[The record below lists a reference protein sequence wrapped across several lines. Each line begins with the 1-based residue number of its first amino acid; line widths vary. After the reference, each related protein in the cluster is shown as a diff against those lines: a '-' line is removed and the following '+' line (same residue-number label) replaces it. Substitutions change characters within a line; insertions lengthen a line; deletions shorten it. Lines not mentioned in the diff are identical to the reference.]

1 MTQGSMIIIGAGIA
15 GLSAGC
21 YGQMNGYRTQI
32 FEMHNLPG
40 GLCTSWKRKGYTFDG
55 CIHHLAGASRSSK
68 LYAMWKELGAVQ
80 ERPFIHRDFLVQV
93 EDPTGKAFTV
103 YTDIDRLEQHMKELA
118 PADAAVIDEYIRAA
132 WRFTGLD
139 LLALP
144 AAKPP
149 EMVGVLPF
157 VPALIKWGKITLETF
172 ATRFSDPFLRR
183 AFPTIQYD
191 FPDIPML
198 LHLNFV
204 ASCHNQTLGWPT
216 GGSQAFSQAIAKR
229 YRDLGGE
236 LHYKSPVAKILVE
249 NDRAPSFFGHRH
261 SDGAIGVRL
270 ADGSEHRA
278 DTVISAADGHA
289 TIFDMLDGAYAD
301 DRIRAHYAEPPD
313 RQEMNFHLS
322 LGVARDISQEPH
334 ALTYF
339 LDQPAT
345 ILGEERD
352 RLSVEI
358 YNFDPS
364 MAPAGK
370 SVVKV
375 LLDASYS
382 HWRALHDD
390 RARYKAEK
398 ERVAEEIIAHLEQ
411 RFPGLREQIEVVDVA
426 TPVTVERF
434 TGNWHGLQA
443 WPAEDEGFATL
454 LKGLTRTLPGLE
466 NFYMVGQWAGG
477 IGVSTAAIGGRQV
490 IQKICRRDGR
500 KFNR

>member
-1 MTQGSMIIIGAGIA
+1 MAEPSIIIIGAGIA

-32 FEMHNLPG
+32 FERHNLPG

-55 CIHHLAGASRSSK
+55 CIHHLAGASPKSS
-68 LYAMWKELGAVQ
+68 LYAMWEELGAVQ

-93 EDPTGKAFTV
+93 EDPTGKALTV
-103 YTDIDRLEQHMKELA
+103 YTDIDRLERHMKELA
-118 PADAAVIDEYIRAA
+118 PADASVIDEYIRAA

-144 AAKPP
+144 AAKPLQ
-149 EMVGVLPF
+149 MIGVLPF
-157 VPALIKWGKITLETF
+157 VPALIKWGRITLEEF

-198 LHLNFV
+198 IHLNFL

-216 GGSQAFSQAIAKR
+216 GGSLAFSQAIATR
-229 YRDLGGE
+229 YGELGGE
-236 LHYKSPVAKILVE
+236 LHYRSPVVKILVE
-249 NDRAPSFFGHRH
+249 DDHAV
-261 SDGAIGVRL
+261 GVRL

-278 DTVISAADGHA
+278 DFVISAADGHA

-301 DRIRAHYAEPPD
+301 DRIRANYAAPPD

-322 LGVARDISQEPH
+322 LGVARDMSQEPH

-339 LDQPAT
+339 LEQPTT
-345 ILGEERD
+345 ILGKERD

-364 MAPAGK
+364 MAPEGK

-375 LLDASYS
+375 LLSASYS

-390 RARYKAEK
+390 RARYEAEK
-398 ERVAEEIIAHLEQ
+398 ERVAEKIIGHLAQ
-411 RFPGLREQIEVVDVA
+411 RFPGMKEQVEIVDVA
-426 TPVTVERF
+426 TPVTIERF
-434 TGNWHGLQA
+434 TGNWHGLQG
-443 WPAEDEGFATL
+443 PAGDEGFSAM

-466 NFYMVGQWAGG
+466 NFYMIGHWAGG
-477 IGVSTAAIGGRQV
+477 IGISTSAIGGRQV
-490 IQKICRRDGR
+490 IQKIR
-500 KFNR
+500 KRSAP